1 MLCCYASPPRVSP
14 HRMQTAGACRVCVCV
29 YAVPASI
36 QRSDRELV
44 VAEHGTAQLPC
55 VAAGLPQPTVSW
67 IKDGRLQIDGDTA
80 DADARYRLHQSGT
93 LSIADVQV

>member
-1 MLCCYASPPRVSP
+1 
-14 HRMQTAGACRVCVCV
+14 MQTAGACRVCVCV